1 MKYQKIINFL
11 DNTLNKPSNFA
22 TKNGFEI
29 NDDASGIYS
38 TNSQT
43 KFKTQCQSQVY
54 VIIVIHIYL

>member
-11 DNTLNKPSNFA
+11 DNTLNEPSNFA

-29 NDDASGIYS
+29 NDDASGTYN
-38 TNSQT
+38 TNSQN

-54 VIIVIHIYL
+54 VIIVIHTYL